1 MKRRGLS
8 LLEMMASTTI
18 MAAVMGAVVVVV
30 QSSYACWNAHES
42 DLNIEE
48 NAYAVLNHFVR
59 EMRQATAVTAIS
71 AANNMAGTLSI
82 TNSSGVTNT
91 WALNGTTVTFNN
103 GGGAQNL
110 ATSINQLSFTGYKPD
125 GVTTTTT
132 VANIQ
137 MVKCTVQVTLSHGAG
152 LTRTV
157 SMTAWIRS
165 W

>member
-30 QSSYACWNAHES
+30 QSSYSCWNAHES
-42 DLNIEE
+42 DLDIEE

-59 EMRQATAVTAIS
+59 EMRQATAITDIS
-71 AANNMAGTLSI
+71 AANNNAGTLSI
-82 TNSSGVTNT
+82 KNASGTT
-91 WALNGTTVTFNN
+91 ESWALSGTTVTFDN
-103 GGGAQNL
+103 GSGAQNL
-110 ATSINQLSFTGYKPD
+110 ATSINQLNFVGYQPD
-125 GVTTTTT
+125 GVTATTT

-137 MVKCTVQVTLSHGAG
+137 MIKCTVQVTLSHGAG
-152 LTRTV
+152 VTRTV
-157 SMTAWIRS
+157 STTAWVRS

>member
-8 LLEMMASTTI
+8 LLEMMAATTI
-18 MAAVMGAVVVVV
+18 MSAVMGAVVVVV
-30 QSSYACWNAHES
+30 QSSYACWSAHES
-42 DLNIEE
+42 DLDIEE

-71 AANNMAGTLSI
+71 AASNNAGLLSV
-82 TNSSGVTNT
+82 TNSSGATVTWGIT
-91 WALNGTTVTFNN
+91 GTTATFNP
-103 GGGAQNL
+103 GTGAQNL
-110 ATSINQLSFTGYKPD
+110 ATSINQLNFVGYQAD
-125 GVTTTTT
+125 GTTATTT

-137 MVKCTVQVTLSHGAG
+137 VVKCAVQVTLSHGAG

-157 SMTAWIRS
+157 STIAWIRS

>member
-8 LLEMMASTTI
+8 LLEMMAATTI
-18 MAAVMGAVVVVV
+18 MSAVMGAVVVVV
-30 QSSYACWNAHES
+30 QSSYACWSAHES
-42 DLNIEE
+42 DLDIEE

-71 AANNMAGTLSI
+71 AASSNAGSLSV
-82 TNSSGVTNT
+82 TNSSG
-91 WALNGTTVTFNN
+91 ATVTWGITGTIATFNP
-103 GGGAQNL
+103 GTGAQNL
-110 ATSINQLSFTGYKPD
+110 ATSINQLNFVGYQAD
-125 GVTTTTT
+125 GTTATTT

-137 MVKCTVQVTLSHGAG
+137 VVKCTVQVTLSHGAG

-157 SMTAWIRS
+157 STIAWIRS